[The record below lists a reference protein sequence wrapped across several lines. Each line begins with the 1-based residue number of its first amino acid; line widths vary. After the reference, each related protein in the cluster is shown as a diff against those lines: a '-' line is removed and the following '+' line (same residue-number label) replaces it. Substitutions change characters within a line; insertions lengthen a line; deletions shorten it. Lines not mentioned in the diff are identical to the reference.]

1 MHTPY
6 TSQKYKYIIIG
17 PDHNVEA
24 AAAFIQEQFQVLNMN
39 EDMLIYSH
47 FTIATD
53 TDNVQAVFKV
63 ALEKIIYENLQAT
76 NLL

>member
-1 MHTPY
+1 M
-6 TSQKYKYIIIG
+6 
-17 PDHNVEA
+17 
-24 AAAFIQEQFQVLNMN
+24 LNMN
-39 EDMLIYSH
+39 EDMLVYPH

-63 ALEKIIYENLQAT
+63 VLEKIIHENLQAT